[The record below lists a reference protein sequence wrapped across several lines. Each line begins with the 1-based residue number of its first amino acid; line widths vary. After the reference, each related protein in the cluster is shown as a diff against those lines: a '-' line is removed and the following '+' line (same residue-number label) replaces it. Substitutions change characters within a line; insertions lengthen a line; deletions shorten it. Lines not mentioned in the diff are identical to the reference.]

1 MEKQIEKNMF
11 EMICHDRVTFIA
23 SFPKSIKLSLVNGFS
38 SLRKELSH
46 IPMPITVLFY
56 TAVVLFYVSGAL
68 DAGNDNKEQTYLMTK
83 LVAWISVSKLLVDY
97 FTLMSKIG

>member
-1 MEKQIEKNMF
+1 MEKQIEKNTF

-23 SFPKSIKLSLVNGFS
+23 SFPKLIKLSLVNGFS
-38 SLRKELSH
+38 SLRKELLH

-68 DAGNDNKEQTYLMTK
+68 DAGNDNKEQIYLMTK
-83 LVAWISVSKLLVDY
+83 LVAGISVSKLLVDY